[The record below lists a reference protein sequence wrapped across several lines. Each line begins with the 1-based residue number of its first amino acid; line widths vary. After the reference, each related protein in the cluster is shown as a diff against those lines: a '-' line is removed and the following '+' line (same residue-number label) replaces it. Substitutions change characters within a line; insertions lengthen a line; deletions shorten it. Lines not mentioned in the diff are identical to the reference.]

1 MNYSAIRLSVSI
13 LFLFVSLVSVAQN
26 SKFGTYYDQR
36 KSLFELL
43 PDTKNELIF
52 LGNSITDGS
61 EWSEL
66 IQNPKAK
73 NRGISGDT
81 SEGVLFRLYQV
92 TRVQPAKV
100 FLLIGIND
108 LSKNISPDT
117 VYINICKIVSQISTK
132 SPKTKIYVQSILPV
146 NNTFKTFGSHTSRT
160 PQVKDLNERLKN
172 ICPKLGA
179 TYVDLFS
186 ELKNPNDDM
195 LNPMYTNDGLH
206 LMGEGYMAWV
216 KVIQRYL

>member
-1 MNYSAIRLSVSI
+1 MRRSISI
-13 LFLFVSLVSVAQN
+13 LFLFISLISLAQV

-43 PDTKNELIF
+43 PDTKNEVVF

-61 EWSEL
+61 EWCEL
-66 IQNPKAK
+66 LQNKHAV

-81 SEGVLFRLYQV
+81 SEGVLNRLYQV
-92 TRVQPAKV
+92 TRIQPAKV

-108 LSKNISPDT
+108 LSRNVSPDT
-117 VYINICKIVSQISTK
+117 IFANIVKIVSTINRQ
-132 SPKTKIYVQSILPV
+132 SPKTKVYVQSIFPV
-146 NNTFKTFGSHTSRT
+146 NDTFTKFPNHITRT
-160 PQVKDLNERLKN
+160 PQVKDINARLKN

-186 ELKNPNDDM
+186 VLKNPNDDL

-206 LMGEGYMAWV
+206 LLGEGYKAWA
-216 KVIQRYL
+216 KELKPYL

>member
-1 MNYSAIRLSVSI
+1 MRLPISI
-13 LFLFVSLVSVAQN
+13 LFLFISLFSFAQS

-43 PDTKNELIF
+43 PDTKNEIIF

-61 EWSEL
+61 EWVEL
-66 IQNPKAK
+66 LQNQKAK

-81 SEGVLFRLYQV
+81 SEGVLNRLYQI
-92 TRVQPAKV
+92 TRVEPSKV

-108 LSKNISPDT
+108 LAKNISPDT
-117 VYINICKIVSQISTK
+117 IYVNICKIVSILRTK
-132 SPKTKIYVQSILPV
+132 SPKTKVYVQSILPV
-146 NNTFKTFGSHTSRT
+146 NNTFKSFGGHTSRT
-160 PQVKDLNERLKN
+160 PQVLEINGKLKS

-186 ELKNPNDDM
+186 ELKNPNDDL

-206 LMGEGYMAWV
+206 LMGEGYVAWM
-216 KVIQRYL
+216 KVIQPYL

>member
-1 MNYSAIRLSVSI
+1 MRLPISI
-13 LFLFVSLVSVAQN
+13 LFLSISLFSFGQP

-43 PDTKNELIF
+43 PDTKNEIIF

-61 EWSEL
+61 EWGEL
-66 IQNPKAK
+66 LQNPRAK

-92 TRVQPAKV
+92 TRVQPSKV

-108 LSKNISPDT
+108 LAKNISPDT
-117 VYINICKIVSQISTK
+117 IYVNICKIVSTIRTK
-132 SPKTKIYVQSILPV
+132 SPKTEVYVQSILPV
-146 NNTFKTFGSHTSRT
+146 NNTFKSFGGHTSRT
-160 PQVKDLNERLKN
+160 PQVLEINGKLKN

-186 ELKNPNDDM
+186 ELKNPNDDL

-206 LMGEGYMAWV
+206 LMGEGYKAWL
-216 KVIQRYL
+216 KVIQPYL

>member
-1 MNYSAIRLSVSI
+1 MRQLFFF
-13 LFLFVSLVSVAQN
+13 LFLTFPLFSFAQT

-43 PDTKNELIF
+43 PDTKNEIIF

-66 IQNPKAK
+66 LQNPKVK

-92 TRVQPAKV
+92 TGVQPAKV

-108 LSKNISPDT
+108 LARNVSPDT
-117 VYINICKIVSQISTK
+117 VYANICKIVSTIRIK
-132 SPKTKIYVQSILPV
+132 SPNTKVYVQSILPV
-146 NNTFKTFGSHTSRT
+146 NNTFKTFSNHTSRT
-160 PQVKDLNERLKN
+160 PQVLDLNARLKS
-172 ICPKLGA
+172 ICPKLGG
-179 TYVDLFS
+179 TFVDLFS
-186 ELKNPNDDM
+186 ELKNPNDDL
-195 LNPMYTNDGLH
+195 LNPLYTNDGLH
-206 LMGEGYMAWV
+206 LMGEGY
-216 KVIQRYL
+216 KVWMEGLKPYL

>member
-1 MNYSAIRLSVSI
+1 MRQLISI
-13 LFLFVSLVSVAQN
+13 VFLFISVISVAQV

-36 KSLFELL
+36 KSLFEIL
-43 PDTKNELIF
+43 PETKNEVVF

-66 IQNPKAK
+66 LQNKHAV

-81 SEGVLFRLYQV
+81 SEGVLNRLYQV
-92 TRVQPAKV
+92 TRSQPAKV

-108 LSKNISPDT
+108 LSKNVSPDT
-117 VYINICKIVSQISTK
+117 VYVNIVKIVSTITKK
-132 SPKTKIYVQSILPV
+132 SPKTKVYVQSIFPV

-160 PQVKDLNERLKN
+160 PQVKDINEKLKS

-186 ELKNPNDDM
+186 VLKNPNDDL

-206 LMGEGYMAWV
+206 LLGDGYKAWA
-216 KVIQRYL
+216 KAILPYLK

>member
-1 MNYSAIRLSVSI
+1 MRQLISIVFLSI
-13 LFLFVSLVSVAQN
+13 SLCSFGQV

-36 KSLFELL
+36 KSLFEIL
-43 PDTKNELIF
+43 PDTKNEIIF

-66 IQNPKAK
+66 LGNPRAK

-108 LSKNISPDT
+108 LAKNISPDT
-117 VYINICKIVSQISTK
+117 VYVNICKIVSTIRTK
-132 SPKTKIYVQSILPV
+132 SPKTKVYVQSILPV
-146 NNTFKTFGSHTSRT
+146 NNTFKTFANHTSRT
-160 PQVKDLNERLKN
+160 PQVKDLNERLRA
-172 ICPKLGA
+172 ICPRLGA
-179 TYVDLFS
+179 TYVDLFI
-186 ELKNPNDDM
+186 ELKNPNDDL

-206 LMGEGYMAWV
+206 LFGEGYKAWA
-216 KVIQRYL
+216 KAIQPYL

>member
-1 MNYSAIRLSVSI
+1 MRLLISI
-13 LFLFVSLVSVAQN
+13 LLLAISQFSIGQT

-36 KSLFELL
+36 KSLFEIL
-43 PDTKNELIF
+43 PDTKNEIVF

-61 EWSEL
+61 EWCEL
-66 IQNPKAK
+66 LQNPRAK

-92 TRVQPAKV
+92 TRAQPAKI

-117 VYINICKIVSQISTK
+117 VYVNICKIVSVIRTK
-132 SPKTKIYVQSILPV
+132 SPKTKVYVQSIFPV
-146 NNTFKTFGSHTSRT
+146 NNTFKTFSGHTSRT
-160 PQVKDLNERLKN
+160 PQVKDLNDKLKG
-172 ICPKLGA
+172 ICPRLGA

-186 ELKNPNDDM
+186 VLKNPNDDL

-206 LMGEGYMAWV
+206 LLGEGYKAWAAAI
-216 KVIQRYL
+216 KPYL

>member
-1 MNYSAIRLSVSI
+1 MRQLIFLLL
-13 LFLFVSLVSVAQN
+13 LFLTIGAFGQT

-36 KSLFELL
+36 KSLFEIL
-43 PDTKNELIF
+43 PETKNEVIF
-52 LGNSITDGS
+52 LGNSITDGA
-61 EWSEL
+61 EWSEML
-66 IQNPKAK
+66 QDQHAK

-92 TRVQPAKV
+92 TRAQPAKV

-108 LSKNISPDT
+108 LSKNVSPDT
-117 VYINICKIVSQISTK
+117 VYVNICRIVSSIHTK
-132 SPKTKIYVQSILPV
+132 SPKTKVYIQSIFPV

-160 PQVKDLNERLKN
+160 PQVKELNERLKT

-179 TYVDLFS
+179 TYVDVFS
-186 ELKNPNDDM
+186 ELKNPNDDL

-206 LMGEGYMAWV
+206 LLGEGYKTWLR
-216 KVIQRYL
+216 VIKPYL

>member
-1 MNYSAIRLSVSI
+1 MRNIIFI
-13 LFLFVSLVSVAQN
+13 LLLLVSVGVYAQT

-36 KSLFELL
+36 KSLFEVL
-43 PDTKNELIF
+43 PDTKNEIIF

-66 IQNPKAK
+66 LQNPKAK

-81 SEGVLFRLYQV
+81 SEGVLNRLSQV
-92 TRVQPAKV
+92 TRMQPAKV

-117 VYINICKIVSQISTK
+117 VYVNICKIVSRIKSQ
-132 SPKTKIYVQSILPV
+132 SPKTKVYVQSILPV
-146 NNTFKTFGSHTSRT
+146 NNTFKTFSGHTSRT
-160 PQVKDLNERLKN
+160 PQVKDLNGRLKN
-172 ICPKLGA
+172 ICPKLNA

-186 ELKNPNDDM
+186 ELKNPNDDL

-206 LMGEGYMAWV
+206 LLGEGYKAWA
-216 KVIQRYL
+216 KVIKPLL

>member
-1 MNYSAIRLSVSI
+1 MRLPISI
-13 LFLFVSLVSVAQN
+13 LFLFISLISFAQS

-43 PDTKNELIF
+43 PDTKNEIIF

-61 EWSEL
+61 EWVEL
-66 IQNPKAK
+66 LQNQKAK

-81 SEGVLFRLYQV
+81 SEGVLNRLYQV
-92 TRVQPAKV
+92 TRVEPSKV

-108 LSKNISPDT
+108 LAKNISPDT
-117 VYINICKIVSQISTK
+117 IYLNICKIVSTIRAK
-132 SPKTKIYVQSILPV
+132 SPKTKVYVQSILPV
-146 NNTFKTFGSHTSRT
+146 NNTFKSFGGHTSRT
-160 PQVKDLNERLKN
+160 PQVLEINGKLKS
-172 ICPKLGA
+172 ICPKIGA

-186 ELKNPNDDM
+186 ELKNTNDDL

-206 LMGEGYMAWV
+206 LMGEGYKVWM
-216 KVIQRYL
+216 KVIQPYL